1 LALVVIGTETRCGR
15 PGERPITER
24 EPVPIQRLD
33 FKSFLLDEEFNG
45 TLEDEEEERE
55 LFAIG
60 TPPVGDVV
68 EEEVVVAPPPL
79 LLLEFPPPSLVD
91 RGTHHKVIE
100 TLLIP
105 SHLNVTNSLHGDT
118 HAPPP

>member
-1 LALVVIGTETRCGR
+1 
-15 PGERPITER
+15 
-24 EPVPIQRLD
+24 
-33 FKSFLLDEEFNG
+33 LLDKEFNG

-55 LFAIG
+55 ELFAIG
-60 TPPVGDVV
+60 TPPVGV
-68 EEEVVVAPPPL
+68 EIEEVVVAPPPL